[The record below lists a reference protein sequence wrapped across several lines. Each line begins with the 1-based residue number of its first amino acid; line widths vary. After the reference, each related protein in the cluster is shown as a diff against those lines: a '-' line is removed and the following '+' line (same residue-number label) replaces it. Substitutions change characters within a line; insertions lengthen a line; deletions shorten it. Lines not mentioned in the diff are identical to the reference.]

1 MLEPASAPPPKPAA
15 SQTAGN
21 SARPVQKEAAGF
33 QDKLRDA
40 LDSAPEE
47 ARQAP
52 NADTA
57 GKATERQDRNQ
68 AESKNVNSRQDAT
81 RGDFGAP
88 ETTPQA
94 ASPADGLAEPAA
106 EPVAPLVEDASGT
119 LVDQEAAAQMAL
131 AQAEMPTGL
140 AGLQSAVIVPAAQTL
155 AGQPGA
161 AVQLGI
167 TGSGEQA
174 NPASVM
180 IATEKDAVQ
189 GLVPPMEDPS
199 AAATLAA
206 AGTAQASQAEIA
218 ATKAIPAGQQDMA
231 LSAAPDI
238 AATTAVPA
246 GQQGMALKAA
256 PDITA
261 DQQHNLINALAAG
274 SAQAAAQ
281 MAPSPQATGGPAKPA
296 PIALTKEA
304 LDTARNTE
312 ALSLLAKAI
321 NTTEA
326 VGEVKLVMATET
338 VTASSHLASLEAPK
352 ASNAKASG
360 EGRVDGLA
368 MPPSGFALVDGVLQR
383 IDAPAPSSVA
393 RELPA
398 PPARQLA
405 PVVVSLALGRGDE
418 ALTIALDPGELGRVE
433 VSIGQG
439 KEAGQVRIVAERP
452 ETLALLQR
460 DQRDLDRAL
469 NQAGLG
475 DMARSLSFSL
485 ASDQGRQQHHGSA
498 HERGHRAS
506 MIVSGLD
513 GDRAMPALPSPTRNA
528 TSLIDIAV

>member
-15 SQTAGN
+15 SQAAGT
-21 SARPVQKEAAGF
+21 SARPVQQEATGF

-40 LDSAPEE
+40 LGSAPEE
-47 ARQAP
+47 GRQAP
-52 NADTA
+52 NTDTA
-57 GKATERQDRNQ
+57 CKAAERQDRSQ
-68 AESKNVNSRQDAT
+68 AESKSVNSRHDAA
-81 RGDFGAP
+81 RRDLGAP
-88 ETTPQA
+88 ETAPQA
-94 ASPADGLAEPAA
+94 ANSAGGLAEPAA
-106 EPVAPLVEDASGT
+106 EPAAPLVEAALGA

-131 AQAEMPTGL
+131 TQAEMPIGL

-161 AVQLGI
+161 AIQLGI

-180 IATEKDAVQ
+180 IATEKGAVQ
-189 GLVPPMEDPS
+189 GLVPLMQDPS

-206 AGTAQASQAEIA
+206 AGTAQAPQAEI
-218 ATKAIPAGQQDMA
+218 TAI
-231 LSAAPDI
+231 S
-238 AATTAVPA
+238 A
-246 GQQGMALKAA
+246 GQQGLALNAA

-261 DQQHNLINALAAG
+261 DEQHNLINALAAG

-281 MAPSPQATGGPAKPA
+281 LAPSPQATGGPAKPA
-296 PIALTKEA
+296 PIVLTKEA
-304 LDTARNTE
+304 LDAARNTE
-312 ALSLLAKAI
+312 ALTRLAKAI

-326 VGEVKLVMATET
+326 APEVKLVMATEM
-338 VTASSHLASLEAPK
+338 VAASSHLASLEAPK

-368 MPPSGFALVDGVLQR
+368 MPPPGFAPADGMLQR
-383 IDAPAPSSVA
+383 TDSPAPSSVA

-513 GDRAMPALPSPTRNA
+513 GDRAMPVLPGPTRNA

>member
-15 SQTAGN
+15 SQTAGT
-21 SARPVQKEAAGF
+21 SARPVQQEATGF

-40 LDSAPEE
+40 LNSAPEE
-47 ARQAP
+47 GRQAP
-52 NADTA
+52 NTDTA

-68 AESKNVNSRQDAT
+68 AESKSVNSMQDAT
-81 RGDFGAP
+81 RRDPGAP
-88 ETTPQA
+88 ETAPQA
-94 ASPADGLAEPAA
+94 ANPAGGLAEPAA
-106 EPVAPLVEDASGT
+106 EPAAPLVEAALGA

-131 AQAEMPTGL
+131 TQAEMPTGL

-161 AVQLGI
+161 TVQLSI

-174 NPASVM
+174 NPASIM
-180 IATEKDAVQ
+180 IATEKGAVQ
-189 GLVPPMEDPS
+189 GLVPLMEGPS

-206 AGTAQASQAEIA
+206 AGTAQASQAEI
-218 ATKAIPAGQQDMA
+218 
-231 LSAAPDI
+231 
-238 AATTAVPA
+238 TAMPA

-256 PDITA
+256 PDIAA

-281 MAPSPQATGGPAKPA
+281 LAPSPQATGGPAKPA
-296 PIALTKEA
+296 PIARTKEA
-304 LDTARNTE
+304 LDAAKNTE
-312 ALSLLAKAI
+312 ALTRLAKAI

-326 VGEVKLVMATET
+326 SPEVKLVMATET
-338 VTASSHLASLEAPK
+338 VMASSHLASLEAPK
-352 ASNAKASG
+352 ASNAKASV

-368 MPPSGFALVDGVLQR
+368 MPPSGFALADGMLQR
-383 IDAPAPSSVA
+383 IDAPAPSSVS

-498 HERGHRAS
+498 HERGRRAS

-513 GDRAMPALPSPTRNA
+513 GDRAMPVLPGPTRNA